1 MAKTILGI
9 DIGHDQLKLA
19 LVKGKRVLRVA
30 TADMPENLLRE
41 NHQKCGNAADDG
53 GPAGIQPAL

>member
-19 LVKGKRVLRVA
+19 LVKGNRVLRVA
-30 TADMPENLLRE
+30 SAEMPENLMRE
-41 NHQKCGNAADDG
+41 TESP
-53 GPAGIQPAL
+53 PANRWPRCCAPR